1 MDLGLAGRCYL
12 VTAGSS
18 GLGYAAAQALVAEGA
33 DVVICSRSA
42 GRVDDAVARLAG
54 PGRAAGV
61 AADLLDPATADRL
74 VRTALNS
81 FGRLDGALLGTGS
94 STRGNVLDAADVAWR
109 EHFELLFLSV
119 LRCARAVAA
128 PLPPEGAIVFL
139 LSTSA
144 RAPLPGFGL
153 STGLRPGLAMAA
165 RSLAAE
171 LGPRGIR
178 VLSVLPGRFPTDGA
192 PIQASES
199 PCGTALGRWGRPEE
213 FGRLAAFCL
222 SPAAGYLTG
231 CEVIADGGKL

>member
-1 MDLGLAGRCYL
+1 MDLGLSGRCYI
-12 VTAGSS
+12 VTGGSS
-18 GLGYAAAQALVAEGA
+18 GLGFAAAHALVAEGA
-33 DVVICSRSA
+33 DVVICSRDL
-42 GRVDDAVARLAG
+42 GRVDRAVARLARV
-54 PGRAAGV
+54 GRVAGV
-61 AADLLDPATADRL
+61 AADLLAPVTADRL
-74 VRTALNS
+74 VRTALHS

-94 STRGNVLDAADVAWR
+94 SARGTVLDAADAAWR

-119 LRCARAVAA
+119 LRCARAVAV
-128 PLPPEGAIVFL
+128 PMSTEGAIAFL

-144 RAPLPGFGL
+144 RAPLPGFGI

-178 VLSVLPGRFPTDGA
+178 VLSLLPGRFPTEGA
-192 PIQASES
+192 PVQASES
-199 PCGTALGRWGRPEE
+199 PRSTALGRWGRPEE

-231 CEVIADGGKL
+231 CEVVADGGKR

>member
-1 MDLGLAGRCYL
+1 MDLGLSGRCYL

-18 GLGYAAAQALVAEGA
+18 GLGFATAQALLAEGA
-33 DVVICSRSA
+33 DVVICSRDARRVDRAAARLTGA
-42 GRVDDAVARLAG
+42 GRV
-54 PGRAAGV
+54 AGV

-74 VRTALNS
+74 VGTALHS

-94 STRGNVLDAADVAWR
+94 SARGTVLGTADTAWR
-109 EHFELLFLSV
+109 EHFELLFLSM

-128 PLPPEGAIVFL
+128 PLPSGGAIAFL

-144 RAPLPGFGL
+144 RAPLPGFGI

-165 RSLAAE
+165 KSLAAE

-178 VLSVLPGRFPTDGA
+178 VLSMLPGRFPTEGA
-192 PIQASES
+192 PLQASES
-199 PCGTALGRWGRPEE
+199 PRGTALRRYGRPEE
-213 FGRLAAFCL
+213 FGRIAAFCL

-231 CEVIADGGKL
+231 CEVVVDGGKQ